1 MKKKAGLVLAVACFI
16 AAFLLAGC
24 AGPIHQIERAGLVQ
38 LTSPA
43 SINARPGGKY
53 VLLNCRDSTGLNLN
67 YQGKATRLLRDKGK
81 GVVDSLKSADYAIS
95 ANVASLSY
103 RKDYRSGGAGA
114 TIGAILLG
122 GLAGGLTGGL
132 TGSPGWGL
140 GAAAIGSAAGA
151 AIGYQLDRQ
160 VAPGIVTAKVHIR
173 VDERINFIG
182 ERRTSLPEPI
192 QKYRKVRKT
201 LKSGKKIWVREKI
214 TETEEAETP
223 IRSTVAAARSG
234 SGTATVVTDRRVAK
248 FIPHQAEYEVGVVVE
263 RTTTLSEIKQRL
275 EDKVAAIVAG
285 VL

>member
-182 ERRTSLPEPI
+182 ERQADLPVPT
-192 QKYRKVRKT
+192 KKWRRVRKT
-201 LKSGKKIWVREKI
+201 TKSGRIRRYES
-214 TETEEAETP
+214 ETSVEEAQTP
-223 IRSTVAAARSG
+223 IRSTIAAARSG

-263 RTTTLSEIKQRL
+263 RTTTLGEIKRRL

-285 VL
+285 AL